1 MRFGH
6 LGVRWTMSVSMMVAM
21 AVLSLAATGC
31 KREERRFRE
40 VPPAADQST
49 NVVQSDLQPGP
60 SIVATAT
67 QHPYDENAYAI
78 SNGKRLYVQMNC
90 AGCHGLAGGGSIG
103 PPLMDDKW
111 IYGSDPSNIFSSIVE
126 GRPNGMPSWKGKLSN
141 DQIWQLVAYV
151 RDLSGLHRKDVRN
164 SRGDN
169 MAAVQDEQ
177 NRNRQTPRPSFEPPG
192 SVTTP

>member
-1 MRFGH
+1 MRFGRMSS
-6 LGVRWTMSVSMMVAM
+6 LGLVLVTVL
-21 AVLSLAATGC
+21 LSLSVGGC

-40 VPPAADQST
+40 IPPAADQSSDI
-49 NVVQSDLQPGP
+49 VMSDLQPGP
-60 SIVATAT
+60 SMVTVATE
-67 QHPYDENAYAI
+67 HPYDENAYAI

-111 IYGSDPSNIFSSIVE
+111 VYGADPSNIFATIVQ
-126 GRPNGMPSWKGKLSN
+126 GRPNGMPSFKGKLSN
-141 DQIWQLVAYV
+141 DQVWQLVAYV
-151 RDLSGLHRKDVRN
+151 RDLSGQHRKDVRN

-177 NRNRQTPRPSFEPPG
+177 NRNRQKPRASFEPPG